1 LGGTLTGTISAGT
14 SQVTI
19 SGATY
24 TKAESGIIITATR
37 SSGDVLAPGDSAGFT
52 VNPGLASA
60 LAFTTQPGSASVG
73 TSLPGPP
80 TVAVRDNLGNLVTSS
95 TASIT
100 IGIGSNPGG
109 GTLSGTTTRNA
120 VSGVASFTDLVITQ
134 VGTGYTLAA
143 SSPGFAAANSGAF
156 NITAPT
162 GGSIAGIVT
171 RASDGAPISGALV
184 EAIQGDTVVTS
195 ATTNGSGNYSISGL
209 ANGTYTV
216 QASFTGLVP
225 QIRTGV
231 TVAIGSTATVDLAMN
246 FGIAIQSPVSGTM
259 INDHSV
265 LVTGLFDSSL
275 GEVGINVNG
284 YVALQDG
291 DEFATFVPL
300 DDQTTSLTATVVDT
314 SGTTLASHTI
324 PVTVQLPTSDPVLTF
339 KASPTIALVS
349 EAVGFS
355 LVSLNEISEIQ
366 LDGNGD
372 GAIDFTGATLDGV
385 TVTFA
390 EPGLY
395 YPSVTVRDASNALHE
410 AGGMVQ
416 ILSFSQ
422 LDLLLQGKWN
432 AMKNALR
439 TGDTVT
445 AASYI
450 VKGKQGFYQ
459 NIFNNLIISFSAID
473 QYLPD
478 LTFVEQWHGTVEYEI
493 TRTEG
498 PDQITYMVLFTIDDD
513 GVWRIKFF

>member
-1 LGGTLTGTISAGT
+1 
-14 SQVTI
+14 
-19 SGATY
+19 
-24 TKAESGIIITATR
+24 
-37 SSGDVLAPGDSAGFT
+37 
-52 VNPGLASA
+52 
-60 LAFTTQPGSASVG
+60 
-73 TSLPGPP
+73 
-80 TVAVRDNLGNLVTSS
+80 
-95 TASIT
+95 
-100 IGIGSNPGG
+100 
-109 GTLSGTTTRNA
+109 
-120 VSGVASFTDLVITQ
+120 VITQ

-216 QASFTGLVP
+216 QASFTGFVP

-231 TVAIGSTATVDLAMN
+231 TVAIGSSATIDLALN

-324 PVTVQLPTSDPVLTF
+324 PVIAQLPTTEPVLTF
-339 KASPTIALVS
+339 GPSPAIALVS
-349 EAVGFS
+349 QPVRFT
-355 LVSLNEISEIQ
+355 LTSLNEISQIE

-372 GAIDFTGATLDGV
+372 GTIDFTGATLEGL

-390 EPGLY
+390 APGIY
-395 YPSVTVRDASNALHE
+395 FPTVSVTHTDTSVYADSAI
-410 AGGMVQ
+410 VQ
-416 ILSFSQ
+416 IVDNAQ
-422 LDLLLQGKWN
+422 LDSMLRAKWE

-439 TGDTVT
+439 SGNTAM

-450 VKGKQGFYQ
+450 VINKRESYETV
-459 NIFNNLIISFSAID
+459 FNNLTIPFSSID
-473 QYLPD
+473 LMLGNITYQATKGL
-478 LTFVEQWHGTVEYEI
+478 EIEYEMLMHD
-493 TRTEG
+493 G
-498 PDQITYMVLFTIDDD
+498 PDGNVSYVVHFSLDED
-513 GVWRIKFF
+513 GVWRISFF